1 MINKKTK
8 IMDDRINP
16 ISSKKS
22 PFGGNRGL
30 SALIT
35 GGSRG
40 IGLGI
45 ATELAKAGFNLA
57 INGVRKQEIIQP
69 VLDELKDFGVEVI
82 YAQGDISKKEE
93 REKILQTVISK
104 FGKLNILINNAG
116 IAPKERK
123 DILEAGEESFNHVL
137 NVNLKAPYFLTQ
149 LVATHMVEMK
159 NRDVEFQGCIINV
172 SSISATVASVNR
184 GEYCISKAGI
194 AMATKL
200 WAARLGEFNIPVYE
214 IQPGVI
220 KTDMTAG
227 VTKKYDNLFEQGLT
241 IQKRWGLPEDV
252 GKVASAMATG
262 MMPYSTGQV
271 ILVDGGLTVQ
281 RL

>member
-1 MINKKTK
+1 MNQNNKF
-8 IMDDRINP
+8 P
-16 ISSKKS
+16 
-22 PFGGNRGL
+22 PGGFSGL
-30 SALIT
+30 PSALIT

-45 ATELAKAGFNLA
+45 AKELAKAGFNLA
-57 INGVRKQEIIQP
+57 INGVRNRESVQAVLNELKEFGIEIIY
-69 VLDELKDFGVEVI
+69 V
-82 YAQGDISKKEE
+82 QGDISKKED
-93 REKILQTVISK
+93 REKILQSVTSE
-104 FGKLNILINNAG
+104 FGQLNVLVNNAG

-123 DILEAGEESFNHVL
+123 DILEASEESFDHIL
-137 NVNLKAPYFLTQ
+137 DINLKGSYFLTQ
-149 LVATHMVEMK
+149 LCAKHMVEQK
-159 NRDVEFQGCIINV
+159 KEAPGFHCCIINV
-172 SSISATVASVNR
+172 SSVSATVASVNR

-200 WAARLGEFNIPVYE
+200 WAARLGEFDIPVYE
-214 IQPGVI
+214 IQPGII

-227 VTKKYDNLFEQGLT
+227 VIEKYDKLFDAGLS

-252 GKVASAMATG
+252 GKVAAAMATG

-271 ILVDGGLTVQ
+271 VLVDGGMTVR